1 MAGMKGRIMDLI
13 YSIGHSNH
21 EAEQLMELLH
31 KHGVN
36 LVLDVRS
43 NPYSKRWPQFNREEL
58 IHILTGSAIGYEYFG
73 EWFGARQTDED
84 FYTPAGWLNYAM
96 FTASAIFKEGVRQL
110 DGYLLRGK
118 TPALLCAEKDPF
130 DCHRAIMV
138 ARALSLA
145 GYEPVHILA
154 DGSLQTQAELD
165 LRLLDKY
172 FPKRDE
178 GSIFDL
184 IEGEKDPEQLL
195 AEAYLLRNEAIAWR
209 LDNPED

>member
-1 MAGMKGRIMDLI
+1 MDLI

-21 EAEQLMELLH
+21 EAERLISLLQ
-31 KHGVN
+31 KYGVD

-43 NPYSKRWPQFNREEL
+43 SPWSARYPQFNRDEL
-58 IHILTGSAIGYEYFG
+58 ARSLKSANISYEHFG
-73 EWFGARQTDED
+73 QWFGARQTDED
-84 FYTPAGWLNYAM
+84 FYTPAGWLNYAW
-96 FTASAIFKEGVRQL
+96 FTASDTFKEGMRQL
-110 DGYLLRGK
+110 DLQLVKGK

-138 ARALSLA
+138 SRALSLA
-145 GYEPVHILA
+145 GYDLQHIMA
-154 DGSLQTQAELD
+154 DGNVLTQAELD

-178 GSIFDL
+178 SSIFDL

>member
-1 MAGMKGRIMDLI
+1 
-13 YSIGHSNH
+13 
-21 EAEQLMELLH
+21 
-31 KHGVN
+31 
-36 LVLDVRS
+36 
-43 NPYSKRWPQFNREEL
+43 W
-58 IHILTGSAIGYEYFG
+58 
-73 EWFGARQTDED
+73 
-84 FYTPAGWLNYAM
+84 
-96 FTASAIFKEGVRQL
+96 FTASDTFKEGMRQL
-110 DGYLLRGK
+110 DLQLVKGK

-138 ARALSLA
+138 SRALSLA
-145 GYEPVHILA
+145 GYDLKHIMA
-154 DGSLQTQAELD
+154 DGNVLTQAELD

-178 GSIFDL
+178 SSIFDL